1 MLLTDSGDRAERVVP
16 FWDTF
21 LLGKIEQK
29 FAAADESP
37 HRHDLCILPILVLV
51 AQASRRLRHY
61 FQKSKTACKMRATQ
75 ANPGTVKRAIPV
87 AKAAVSI
94 NLSHAPLIETV

>member
-1 MLLTDSGDRAERVVP
+1 
-16 FWDTF
+16 
-21 LLGKIEQK
+21 
-29 FAAADESP
+29 
-37 HRHDLCILPILVLV
+37 
-51 AQASRRLRHY
+51 
-61 FQKSKTACKMRATQ
+61 MRATQ